1 MKAVILAGGKGTRLA
16 PHTSIL
22 PKPLI
27 PIGDMPILEIVL
39 RQLKTYGFSEVV
51 LCIGYLGDLLE
62 AYFGDGSKYDLAI
75 SYSREA
81 EPLGTAGPLGI
92 APGLDQTFFAMNGD
106 LLTTL
111 NFAEMLRFHRTH
123 GGPATVGLADKTVN
137 IDLGVIKST
146 ADHVLVEYIEKPIY
160 NYKVS
165 MGVYVFEPSVLP
177 LIREAGRLDLP
188 DLIRQLIGTGQ
199 KPMTFDSQCRW
210 LDMGRIEDYRL
221 AVETFEND
229 RDIYLPAAVPA
240 NVTDEER
247 SL

>member
-1 MKAVILAGGKGTRLA
+1 VKAVILAGGKGTRLA
-16 PHTSIL
+16 PHTNIL

-27 PIGDMPILEIVL
+27 PIGDMPILEINL
-39 RQLKTYGFSEVV
+39 RQLRAYGFTDVV

-62 AYFGDGSKYDLAI
+62 AYFGDGSKYDLSI
-75 SYSREA
+75 TYSRED

-111 NFAEMLRFHRTH
+111 NFADMLRFHRSH

-137 IDLGVIKST
+137 IDLGVIRST
-146 ADHVLVEYIEKPIY
+146 ADHVLTEYIEKPSY

-165 MGVYVFEPSVLP
+165 MGVYVFEPNVLP
-177 LIREAGRLDLP
+177 IIRDAGRLDLP
-188 DLIRQLIGTGQ
+188 DLIRQLVSTGK
-199 KPMTFDSQCRW
+199 KPMTFDSRCRW

-221 AVETFEND
+221 AVETFEAD
-229 RDIYLPAAVPA
+229 RSIYLPAVVSAKVS
-240 NVTDEER
+240 DEEK
-247 SL
+247 LG